1 MTIETL
7 KKNPFYLAGIVANI
21 LAVIGFSLTDFA
33 FSTMGYSNV
42 MSGVNVLEVI
52 LFRELIFNT
61 IFLLPLIIST
71 FDTFKLDRSTW
82 KNKVI
87 GVSIIIFALRI
98 ILDIAFNGS
107 FTSYFNFDI
116 LVLALNWGIPLLVA
130 FICTL
135 ISFKLIDS

>member
-1 MTIETL
+1 MVIETL

-21 LAVIGFSLTDFA
+21 LAVIGFSLTEFA

-42 MSGVNVLEVI
+42 MSGQNILEII

-71 FDTFKLDRSTW
+71 IDTFKLDRSTW

-87 GVSIIIFALRI
+87 SVSIIIFALRI
-98 ILDIAFNGS
+98 ILDITFNGS
-107 FTSYFNFDI
+107 FTSYFNFNI
-116 LVLALNWGIPLLVA
+116 FVLTLNWGIPLLVT
-130 FICTL
+130 FLCTL
-135 ISFKLIDS
+135 ISFKLFES